1 MNQTDVLVI
10 GAGVSGLSCAL
21 YTSKAGLNTVVLE
34 HGESQLKSVKMVYNI
49 PGIQEGIS
57 GVQWLES
64 ARTQVLNAGGSIHAG
79 KVESLALTDQPY
91 TIVTTDGRMW
101 SAQYLVIAVNLG
113 YPLLESLGFDVA
125 VNEHV
130 PSRKIRKVLEVGYDG
145 KSRLPGVFF
154 AGLLTDVPSQTV
166 IAAGQGAFVGVQIAS
181 DFLKHPFMWHD

>member
-57 GVQWLES
+57 GAQWLES
-64 ARTQVLNAGGSIHAG
+64 ARTQVFNAGGSIHTG

-91 TIVTTDGRMW
+91 TVVTTDGRMW

-113 YPLLESLGFDVA
+113 YPLLESLGFEVA
-125 VNEHV
+125 INEHV
-130 PSRKIRKVLEVGYDG
+130 PSKKIRKVLEVGYDG
-145 KSRLPGVFF
+145 KSHQPGVFF
-154 AGLLTDVPSQTV
+154 AGLLTDVPSQTI

-181 DFLKHPFMWHD
+181 DFLKRPFMWHD